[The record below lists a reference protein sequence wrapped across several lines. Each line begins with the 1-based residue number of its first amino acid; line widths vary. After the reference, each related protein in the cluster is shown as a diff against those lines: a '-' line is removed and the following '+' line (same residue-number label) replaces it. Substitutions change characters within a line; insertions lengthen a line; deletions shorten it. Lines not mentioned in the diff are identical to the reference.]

1 MRFALVVAVTSAIAL
16 TDAAPVVQTE
26 AAVSDV
32 PHRDPADYYKVVAA
46 QPTETA
52 SIPPHKKYR
61 GVPQTTEGITVQQA
75 KRWLI
80 FGDPT
85 LNRNRTEPVRPQL
98 PKTNVSTNRFPR
110 PRLPLIPCCGLCET
124 FFGKNPSALGV
135 FVCPYTPTR
144 KPSPT
149 TTEGQGPKET
159 GKPSS
164 TVTEGHG
171 PNVTEKASSTI
182 TKGRGTRV
190 TEMPSSTITLEQGP
204 KITKIPSPTKA
215 HGHEETNMSQL

>member
-1 MRFALVVAVTSAIAL
+1 MRFAVFVAVTSAIAL

-26 AAVSDV
+26 AAVPDV

-52 SIPPHKKYR
+52 SIPPHKNYR

-85 LNRNRTEPVRPQL
+85 LNRNKTEPVRPQL
-98 PKTNVSTNRFPR
+98 PKTSVSTNRFPR

-124 FFGKNPSALGV
+124 FFEKNPAALGV
-135 FVCPYTPTR
+135 FVCPSMPSR

-149 TTEGQGPKET
+149 TTEGQ
-159 GKPSS
+159 
-164 TVTEGHG
+164 G

-204 KITKIPSPTKA
+204 KITKMPSPTKA
-215 HGHEETNMSQL
+215 HGHEENKMSQL

>member
-98 PKTNVSTNRFPR
+98 PKTSVSTNPFPR

-124 FFGKNPSALGV
+124 FFEKNPSALGV

-182 TKGRGTRV
+182 T
-190 TEMPSSTITLEQGP
+190 LEQGP
-204 KITKIPSPTKA
+204 EITKMPSSTKA
-215 HGHEETNMSQL
+215 HGHEETMISQL